1 MTTGRPFTAK
11 CRSKRCGG
19 CGAACTNEKGEK
31 SIPAANTG
39 RIPWPMFFKLMLVSA
54 PLALHH
60 HRYQFR
66 FFLVGAGQIFP
77 RDFVL
82 WLLLHAL
89 LAVHDKFID
98 DIQVLAERNVHT
110 GSADKLHDRQMSF
123 VVIEREAGVLVQ
135 IVVGVAG
142 HSGLGCRALELQ
154 RDSRQDKKTDRRGS
168 QHSRTEKLG
177 ETAQPG
183 LARSRANNPFLL
195 QLNPQGGPN
204 ARGWLDFRRKQMSG
218 CDDRG

>member
-1 MTTGRPFTAK
+1 MTTGRPLTAK

-31 SIPAANTG
+31 SIPAASTG

-60 HRYQFR
+60 HRDQFR

-77 RDFVL
+77 REFVL
-82 WLLLHAL
+82 RLLLHAL

-98 DIQVLAERNVHT
+98 DIQVLAERDIHT
-110 GSADKLHDRQMSF
+110 GNAGKLHDRQMSF
-123 VVIEREAGVLVQ
+123 VVIKRDAGVLVQ

-142 HSGLGCRALELQ
+142 LGGLRFRATELQ
-154 RDSRQDKKTDRRGS
+154 SDSREDKKTDRRRS
-168 QHSRTEKLG
+168 HYSRAEKLG
-177 ETAQPG
+177 ETAPPG
-183 LARSRANNPFLL
+183 LPRSRADNPFLL
-195 QLNPQGGPN
+195 QLSAQRSPY
-204 ARGWLDFRRKQMSG
+204 ARGRLDFRWK
-218 CDDRG
+218 